1 MFYIGYK
8 ERFAKVAIMKQ
19 LKPFTKISLGLLTMG
34 TILSLIGYL
43 AGGWTNMK
51 NIGENY
57 FQPQTASF
65 TDIRSIEVNER
76 LSIMPSPDNQF
87 HLHYYRNQHKGIDL
101 LSHQVQDGKLTISS
115 AFQGIVTYD
124 GLLEPILH
132 LVNDQNVA
140 YYQPVLQ
147 VPKNSTIET
156 LSGSLQGDLYLDK
169 VTIQNLELTAE
180 DGDMLIE
187 NSQLSFAHL
196 SHLNGEVAIN
206 QSTLTSPAD
215 ITDTFGSILTVEDG
229 DFKAENLK
237 LEGRHNISNYNGSID
252 ISLHP
257 KTKTDIHIDASQNNL
272 GIDLPTYSNP
282 QATNYLSISTLDG
295 ELNIQ

>member
-1 MFYIGYK
+1 
-8 ERFAKVAIMKQ
+8 MKQ
-19 LKPFTKISLGLLTMG
+19 LKPFTKISLSLLGLG
-34 TILSLIGYL
+34 AILSLIGYF

-51 NIGENY
+51 LVAENY

-65 TDIRSIEVNER
+65 TDIRSIEVNEK

-115 AFQGIVTYD
+115 AYQGIVTYD

-132 LVNDQNVA
+132 LVNDQNIA

-147 VPKNSTIET
+147 IPKNSTIET
-156 LSGSLQGDLYLDK
+156 LSGNLQGDLYLDK

-180 DGDMLIE
+180 DGDILIE
-187 NSQLSFAHL
+187 NSHISLSRLLHI
-196 SHLNGEVAIN
+196 NGEVTIK

-257 KTKTDIHIDASQNNL
+257 KTKTDIHIDARQNNL
-272 GIDLPTYSNP
+272 RIDLPTYSNP
-282 QATNYLSISTLDG
+282 QAANYLHISILDG
-295 ELNIQ
+295 ELSIR

>member
-1 MFYIGYK
+1 
-8 ERFAKVAIMKQ
+8 MKQ
-19 LKPFTKISLGLLTMG
+19 LKPFTKISLSLLGLG
-34 TILSLIGYL
+34 AILSLIGYF

-51 NIGENY
+51 TVAENY

-65 TDIRSIEVNER
+65 SNIRAIEVNEK
-76 LSIMPSPDNQF
+76 LSIMPSPDKQF

-115 AFQGIVTYD
+115 AYQGIVTYD
-124 GLLEPILH
+124 GLLEPILN

-156 LSGSLQGDLYLDK
+156 LSGSIQGDVYLDK
-169 VTIQNLELTAE
+169 VTIQDFQLFVEN
-180 DGDMLIE
+180 GDMLIE
-187 NSQLSFAHL
+187 NSHISLIRLLHI
-196 SHLNGEVAIN
+196 NGEVAIN

-215 ITDTFGSILTVEDG
+215 ITDTTGSILTVENG

-237 LEGRHNISNYNGSID
+237 LEGRHSISNYDGSID
-252 ISLHP
+252 ISLHSQ
-257 KTKTDIHIDASQNNL
+257 TKTDIYIDASQNNSR
-272 GIDLPTYSNP
+272 IELPAYSNT
-282 QATNYLSISTLDG
+282 QANNYLFISTLDG
-295 ELNIQ
+295 ELTIR

>member
-1 MFYIGYK
+1 
-8 ERFAKVAIMKQ
+8 MKQ

-51 NIGENY
+51 TVAENY

-65 TDIRSIEVNER
+65 SDIRAIEVNER

-115 AFQGIVTYD
+115 AFQGIVSYD

-132 LVNDQNVA
+132 LVNEQNIA

-147 VPKNSTIET
+147 IPKNSTIET
-156 LSGSLQGDLYLDK
+156 LSGTLQGDLYLDK

-180 DGDMLIE
+180 DGDILIE
-187 NSQLSFAHL
+187 NSHISLSRLLHI
-196 SHLNGEVAIN
+196 NGKVNIN
-206 QSTLTSPAD
+206 HSTLTSPVD

-282 QATNYLSISTLDG
+282 QATNYLHISTLDG
-295 ELNIQ
+295 ELSIR

>member
-1 MFYIGYK
+1 
-8 ERFAKVAIMKQ
+8 MKQ
-19 LKPFTKISLGLLTMG
+19 LKPFTKISLSLLTMG

-115 AFQGIVTYD
+115 AFQGIVSYD

-132 LVNDQNVA
+132 LVNDQNIA

-156 LSGSLQGDLYLDK
+156 LSGTLQGDLYLDK

-180 DGDMLIE
+180 DGDILIE
-187 NSQLSFAHL
+187 NSHISLSSLLHI
-196 SHLNGEVAIN
+196 NGEVAIN
-206 QSTLTSPAD
+206 QSTLISPKD
-215 ITDTFGSILTVEDG
+215 ISDTVGSSLTIEDG

-237 LEGRHNISNYNGSID
+237 LEGRHGISNYNGSID

-282 QATNYLSISTLDG
+282 QATNYLYISTLDG
-295 ELNIQ
+295 ELSIR

>member
-1 MFYIGYK
+1 
-8 ERFAKVAIMKQ
+8 MKQ
-19 LKPFTKISLGLLTMG
+19 LKPLTKISLGLLTMG

-43 AGGWTNMK
+43 TGGWTNMK
-51 NIGENY
+51 TVAENY

-65 TDIRSIEVNER
+65 TDIRSIEVNES

-115 AFQGIVTYD
+115 AFQGIVSYD

-132 LVNDQNVA
+132 LVNDQNIA

-147 VPKNSTIET
+147 IPKNSTIET
-156 LSGSLQGDLYLDK
+156 LSGTLQGDIYLDK
-169 VTIQNLELTAE
+169 VTIQNFELTAE
-180 DGDMLIE
+180 DGDILIE
-187 NSQLSFAHL
+187 NSHISLSRLLHI
-196 SHLNGEVAIN
+196 NGKVNIN
-206 QSTLTSPAD
+206 HSTLTSPVD

-229 DFKAENLK
+229 DFKTENLK
-237 LEGRHNISNYNGSID
+237 LEGRHDISNYNGSID

-282 QATNYLSISTLDG
+282 QATNYLHISTLDG
-295 ELNIQ
+295 ELSIR

>member
-1 MFYIGYK
+1 
-8 ERFAKVAIMKQ
+8 MKQ
-19 LKPFTKISLGLLTMG
+19 LKPFTKISLTLFTLGA
-34 TILSLIGYL
+34 ILSLIGYF

-65 TDIRSIEVNER
+65 SDIRAIEVNER

-101 LSHQVQDGKLTISS
+101 LSHQVQDGKLTISR
-115 AFQGIVTYD
+115 AFQGIISYD

-132 LVNDQNVA
+132 LVNDQDIA

-147 VPKNSTIET
+147 IPKNSTIET
-156 LSGSLQGDLYLDK
+156 LSGTLQGDIYLDK

-180 DGDMLIE
+180 DGDILIE
-187 NSQLSFAHL
+187 NSQIN
-196 SHLNGEVAIN
+196 LNRLLHINGQVNIN

-215 ITDTFGSILTVEDG
+215 ITDTVGSILTVEDG

-237 LEGRHNISNYNGSID
+237 LVGRHNISNYNGSID
-252 ISLHP
+252 ISLHS

-282 QATNYLSISTLDG
+282 QATNYLLISTLDG
-295 ELNIQ
+295 ELSIR

>member
-1 MFYIGYK
+1 
-8 ERFAKVAIMKQ
+8 MKQ
-19 LKPFTKISLGLLTMG
+19 LKPFTKISLSLLGLG
-34 TILSLIGYL
+34 AILSLIGYL

-51 NIGENY
+51 TVAENY

-65 TDIRSIEVNER
+65 SNIRAIEVNEK

-87 HLHYYRNQHKGIDL
+87 HLHYYRNQHKDIDL
-101 LSHQVQDGKLTISS
+101 LSHHVQDGKLTISS

-124 GLLEPILH
+124 GLLEPILN

-156 LSGSLQGDLYLDK
+156 LSGNLQGDLYLDK

-206 QSTLTSPAD
+206 HSTLISPAD

-282 QATNYLSISTLDG
+282 QATNYLNISTLDG
-295 ELNIQ
+295 ELNIR

>member
-1 MFYIGYK
+1 MK
-8 ERFAKVAIMKQ
+8 E
-19 LKPFTKISLGLLTMG
+19 LKPFTKIILSLLTLG
-34 TILSLIGYL
+34 AILSLIGFL
-43 AGGWTNMK
+43 AGGWTNMRTVS
-51 NIGENY
+51 ENY

-65 TDIRSIEVNER
+65 SDIREIEVNER

-87 HLHYYRNQHKGIDL
+87 HLHYYRNQHKEIDL

-115 AFQGIVTYD
+115 AFQGIVSYD
-124 GLLEPILH
+124 GLLEPILN

-140 YYQPVLQ
+140 YHQPVLE

-156 LSGSLQGDLYLDK
+156 LSGNLQGDLYLDK
-169 VTIQNLELTAE
+169 VTIQNLDLTVE

-187 NSQLSFAHL
+187 NSHISFTHL

-206 QSTLTSPAD
+206 HSTLTSPKD
-215 ITDTFGSILTVEDG
+215 ISNTVGSSLTIEDG

-237 LEGRHNISNYNGSID
+237 LVGRHNISNYNGSID

-282 QATNYLSISTLDG
+282 QATNYLHISTLDG
-295 ELNIQ
+295 ELSIR

>member
-1 MFYIGYK
+1 
-8 ERFAKVAIMKQ
+8 MKQ

-87 HLHYYRNQHKGIDL
+87 HLHYYRNQHKDIDL

-115 AFQGIVTYD
+115 AFQGIVSYD

-156 LSGSLQGDLYLDK
+156 LSGNLQGDLYLDK
-169 VTIQNLELTAE
+169 VTIQNLNLTAE
-180 DGDMLIE
+180 DGDILIE
-187 NSQLSFAHL
+187 NSHINLNSLLHI
-196 SHLNGEVAIN
+196 NGEVAIN

-272 GIDLPTYSNP
+272 GIALPTYSNP
-282 QATNYLSISTLDG
+282 QATNYLNISTLDG
-295 ELNIQ
+295 ELSIR

>member
-1 MFYIGYK
+1 MRK
-8 ERFAKVAIMKQ
+8 
-19 LKPFTKISLGLLTMG
+19 LKPFTRISLVLLTLG
-34 TILSLIGYL
+34 TIISLIGYL
-43 AGGWTNMK
+43 SGGWKNMK
-51 NIGENY
+51 TVAKNY
-57 FQPQTASF
+57 YQPQTVSF
-65 TDIRSIEVNER
+65 SDIRAIEVNER

-87 HLHYYRNQHKGIDL
+87 HLHYYRNQHKDIDL

-115 AFQGIVTYD
+115 AYQGIVTYD
-124 GLLEPILH
+124 GLLEPILN

-156 LSGSLQGDLYLDK
+156 LSGTLQGDLYLDK

-180 DGDMLIE
+180 DGDILIE
-187 NSQLSFAHL
+187 NSHISLSRLLHI
-196 SHLNGEVAIN
+196 NGEVTIK
-206 QSTLTSPAD
+206 QSTLISPAD

-282 QATNYLSISTLDG
+282 QATNYLYISTLDG
-295 ELNIQ
+295 ELSIR

>member
-1 MFYIGYK
+1 
-8 ERFAKVAIMKQ
+8 MKQ
-19 LKPFTKISLGLLTMG
+19 LKPFTKISLSLFTLG
-34 TILSLIGYL
+34 TILSLIGYF

-65 TDIRSIEVNER
+65 TDIRSIEVNEK

-115 AFQGIVTYD
+115 AYQGIVTYD

-132 LVNDQNVA
+132 LVNDQNIA

-147 VPKNSTIET
+147 IPKNSTIET
-156 LSGSLQGDLYLDK
+156 LSGNLQGDLYLDK

-187 NSQLSFAHL
+187 NSHISLSRLLHI
-196 SHLNGEVAIN
+196 NGEVTIK

-215 ITDTFGSILTVEDG
+215 ITDTTGSILTVEDG

-257 KTKTDIHIDASQNNL
+257 QTKTDIHIDASQNNL

-282 QATNYLSISTLDG
+282 QATNYLNISTLDG

>member
-1 MFYIGYK
+1 MK
-8 ERFAKVAIMKQ
+8 E
-19 LKPFTKISLGLLTMG
+19 LKPFTKISLSLLSLG
-34 TILSLIGYL
+34 AILSFIGYL

-51 NIGENY
+51 LVAENY

-65 TDIRSIEVNER
+65 SNIRAIEVNEK

-115 AFQGIVTYD
+115 TSQGFVSYD
-124 GLLEPILH
+124 GLLEPILN
-132 LVNDQNVA
+132 LVNDQNIA

-147 VPKNSTIET
+147 VPKNSTIESLT
-156 LSGSLQGDLYLDK
+156 GNLQGDLYLDN
-169 VTIQNLELTAE
+169 VTIQNLELTVE

-187 NSQLSFAHL
+187 NSHISYTHL
-196 SHLNGEVAIN
+196 SHLNGEVVIN
-206 QSTLTSPAD
+206 HSTLTSPKD
-215 ITDTFGSILTVEDG
+215 ISNTVGSSLTIEDG

-272 GIDLPTYSNP
+272 GIDLPNYSNP
-282 QATNYLSISTLDG
+282 QATNYLYISTLDG
-295 ELNIQ
+295 ELSIR

>member
-1 MFYIGYK
+1 
-8 ERFAKVAIMKQ
+8 MKQ
-19 LKPFTKISLGLLTMG
+19 LKPFTKISLSLLTMG

-51 NIGENY
+51 TVAENY

-87 HLHYYRNQHKGIDL
+87 HLHYYRNQHKDIDL

-115 AFQGIVTYD
+115 AYQGIVTYD

-156 LSGSLQGDLYLDK
+156 LSGNLQGDLYLDK

-180 DGDMLIE
+180 DGDILIE

-215 ITDTFGSILTVEDG
+215 ITDTTGSILTVEDG

-237 LEGRHNISNYNGSID
+237 LEGKHDISNYDGSID

-282 QATNYLSISTLDG
+282 QATNYLHISALDG
-295 ELNIQ
+295 ELSIR

>member
-1 MFYIGYK
+1 
-8 ERFAKVAIMKQ
+8 MKQ
-19 LKPFTKISLGLLTMG
+19 LKPFAKISLSLLTFG
-34 TILSLIGYL
+34 TILSLICYL

-51 NIGENY
+51 TVAENY

-65 TDIRSIEVNER
+65 SNIRAIEVNEK

-115 AFQGIVTYD
+115 AYQGIVTYD
-124 GLLEPILH
+124 GLLEPILN

-156 LSGSLQGDLYLDK
+156 LSGNLQGDIYLDK

-206 QSTLTSPAD
+206 HSTLISPKD
-215 ITDTFGSILTVEDG
+215 ISDTVGSSLTIEDG

-237 LEGRHNISNYNGSID
+237 LEGRHSISNYDGSID
-252 ISLHP
+252 ISLHS

-272 GIDLPTYSNP
+272 RIELPNYINP
-282 QATNYLSISTLDG
+282 KATNYLDISTLDG
-295 ELNIQ
+295 ELNIR

>member
-1 MFYIGYK
+1 MK
-8 ERFAKVAIMKQ
+8 E
-19 LKPFTKISLGLLTMG
+19 LKPFTKISLSLLSLG
-34 TILSLIGYL
+34 AILSFIGYL

-51 NIGENY
+51 LVTENY

-65 TDIRSIEVNER
+65 SNIRAIEVNEK

-87 HLHYYRNQHKGIDL
+87 HLHYYRNQHKDIDL

-115 AFQGIVTYD
+115 TSQGFVSYD
-124 GLLEPILH
+124 GLLEPILN
-132 LVNDQNVA
+132 LVNDQNIA

-156 LSGSLQGDLYLDK
+156 LSGNLQGDLYLDK
-169 VTIQNLELTAE
+169 VIIQDLELTVE

-187 NSQLSFAHL
+187 NSHISYTHL

-206 QSTLTSPAD
+206 HSTLTSPKD
-215 ITDTFGSILTVEDG
+215 ISNTVGSSLTIEDG

-237 LEGRHNISNYNGSID
+237 LEGRHNISNYDGSID
-252 ISLHP
+252 ISIHSQ
-257 KTKTDIHIDASQNNL
+257 TKTDIYIDASQNNS
-272 GIDLPTYSNP
+272 GIELPAYSNT
-282 QATNYLSISTLDG
+282 QANNYLFISTLDG
-295 ELNIQ
+295 ELTIR

>member
-1 MFYIGYK
+1 
-8 ERFAKVAIMKQ
+8 MKQ
-19 LKPFTKISLGLLTMG
+19 FKPFTKISLSLLTMG

-87 HLHYYRNQHKGIDL
+87 HLHYYRNQHKDIDL

-115 AFQGIVTYD
+115 AFQGIVSYD

-147 VPKNSTIET
+147 IPKNSTIET
-156 LSGSLQGDLYLDK
+156 LSGNLQGDLYLDK
-169 VTIQNLELTAE
+169 VTIQNLNLTAE
-180 DGDMLIE
+180 DGDILIE
-187 NSQLSFAHL
+187 NSHINLNSLLHI
-196 SHLNGEVAIN
+196 NGEVAIN

-237 LEGRHNISNYNGSID
+237 LEGRHNISNYNGSIN
-252 ISLHP
+252 ISLQSQ
-257 KTKTDIHIDASQNNL
+257 TKTDIHIDASQNNL
-272 GIDLPTYSNP
+272 GIDLPNYSNP
-282 QATNYLSISTLDG
+282 QATNYLYISTLDG
-295 ELNIQ
+295 ELSIR

>member
-1 MFYIGYK
+1 
-8 ERFAKVAIMKQ
+8 MKQ
-19 LKPFTKISLGLLTMG
+19 LKPFTKISLSLFTLG
-34 TILSLIGYL
+34 TILSLIGYF

-51 NIGENY
+51 TVAENY

-65 TDIRSIEVNER
+65 SNIRAIEVNEK
-76 LSIMPSPDNQF
+76 LSIMPSPDKQF

-115 AFQGIVTYD
+115 AYQGIVTYD
-124 GLLEPILH
+124 GLLEPILN

-147 VPKNSTIET
+147 VPKNSTIE
-156 LSGSLQGDLYLDK
+156 SLTGNLEGDLYLDK
-169 VTIQNLELTAE
+169 VTIRDLDLTVE

-187 NSQLSFAHL
+187 NSQISLAHL

-206 QSTLTSPAD
+206 HSTLTSPKD
-215 ITDTFGSILTVEDG
+215 ISDTVGSILTVEDG

-237 LEGRHNISNYNGSID
+237 LEGRHSISNYDGSID
-252 ISLHP
+252 ISLHSQ
-257 KTKTDIHIDASQNNL
+257 TKKDIYIDASQNNS
-272 GIDLPTYSNP
+272 GIDLPNYINP
-282 QATNYLSISTLDG
+282 KATNYLDISTLDG
-295 ELNIQ
+295 ELNIR

>member
-1 MFYIGYK
+1 
-8 ERFAKVAIMKQ
+8 MKQ

-215 ITDTFGSILTVEDG
+215 ITDTTGSILTVEDG
-229 DFKAENLK
+229 DFRAENLK

>member
-1 MFYIGYK
+1 
-8 ERFAKVAIMKQ
+8 MKQ
-19 LKPFTKISLGLLTMG
+19 LKPFTKISLSLLGLG
-34 TILSLIGYL
+34 AILSLIGYL

-51 NIGENY
+51 LVAENY

-65 TDIRSIEVNER
+65 SNIRAIEVNEK

-87 HLHYYRNQHKGIDL
+87 HLHYYRNQHKDIDL

-115 AFQGIVTYD
+115 TYQGIVTYD
-124 GLLEPILH
+124 GLLEPILN

-147 VPKNSTIET
+147 VPKNSTIE
-156 LSGSLQGDLYLDK
+156 SLTGNLEGDLYLDK
-169 VTIQNLELTAE
+169 VTIRDLDLTVE

-187 NSQLSFAHL
+187 NSQISLAHL

-206 QSTLTSPAD
+206 HSTLTSPKD
-215 ITDTFGSILTVEDG
+215 ISDTVGSILTVEDG

-237 LEGRHNISNYNGSID
+237 LEGRHSISNYDGSID
-252 ISLHP
+252 ISLHSQ
-257 KTKTDIHIDASQNNL
+257 TKTDIYIDASQNNS
-272 GIDLPTYSNP
+272 GIDLPNYINP
-282 QATNYLSISTLDG
+282 KATNYLDISTLDG
-295 ELNIQ
+295 ELNIR

>member
-1 MFYIGYK
+1 
-8 ERFAKVAIMKQ
+8 MKQ
-19 LKPFTKISLGLLTMG
+19 LKPFTKISLSLLTLG

-51 NIGENY
+51 NISENY
-57 FQPQTASF
+57 FQSQTASF
-65 TDIRSIEVNER
+65 TDIRSIEVNEK

-115 AFQGIVTYD
+115 ALQGIVSYD

-132 LVNDQNVA
+132 LVNDQNIA

-147 VPKNSTIET
+147 IPKNSTIET
-156 LSGSLQGDLYLDK
+156 LSGTLQGDLYLDK
-169 VTIQNLELTAE
+169 VTIQNFELTAE
-180 DGDMLIE
+180 DGDILIE
-187 NSQLSFAHL
+187 NSHISLSSLLHI
-196 SHLNGEVAIN
+196 NGEVAIN

-215 ITDTFGSILTVEDG
+215 ITDTTGSILTVEDG

-237 LEGRHNISNYNGSID
+237 LVGRHNISNYNGSID
-252 ISLHP
+252 ISLHS

-282 QATNYLSISTLDG
+282 KATNYLHISTLDG
-295 ELNIQ
+295 ELSIR

>member
-1 MFYIGYK
+1 
-8 ERFAKVAIMKQ
+8 MKQ
-19 LKPFTKISLGLLTMG
+19 LKPFTKISLSLFTLG

-65 TDIRSIEVNER
+65 TDIRSIEVNEK

-115 AFQGIVTYD
+115 AYQGIVTYD
-124 GLLEPILH
+124 GLLEPILN
-132 LVNDQNVA
+132 LVNDQNIA

-147 VPKNSTIET
+147 IPKNSTIESLT
-156 LSGSLQGDLYLDK
+156 GNLQGDLYLDK
-169 VTIQNLELTAE
+169 VTIQNLNLTAE

-196 SHLNGEVAIN
+196 SRLNGEVAIN
-206 QSTLTSPAD
+206 HSTLISPAD
-215 ITDTFGSILTVEDG
+215 ITDTVGSILTVEDG
-229 DFKAENLK
+229 DFRAENLK
-237 LEGRHNISNYNGSID
+237 LEGRHNISNYDGSID

-282 QATNYLSISTLDG
+282 QATNYLNISTLDG

>member
-1 MFYIGYK
+1 
-8 ERFAKVAIMKQ
+8 MKQ
-19 LKPFTKISLGLLTMG
+19 LKPFTKISLSLLGLG
-34 TILSLIGYL
+34 AILSLIGYL

-115 AFQGIVTYD
+115 AFQGIVSYD

-132 LVNDQNVA
+132 LVNDQNIA

-147 VPKNSTIET
+147 IPKNSTIET
-156 LSGSLQGDLYLDK
+156 LSGNLQGDLYLDK

-206 QSTLTSPAD
+206 HSTLISPAD

-257 KTKTDIHIDASQNNL
+257 QTKTDIHIDASQNNL

-282 QATNYLSISTLDG
+282 QATNYLHISTLDG

>member
-1 MFYIGYK
+1 
-8 ERFAKVAIMKQ
+8 MKQ

-51 NIGENY
+51 NISENY
-57 FQPQTASF
+57 FQPQRASF

-115 AFQGIVTYD
+115 AFQGIVSYD

-132 LVNDQNVA
+132 LVNDQNIA

-147 VPKNSTIET
+147 IPKNSTIET
-156 LSGSLQGDLYLDK
+156 LSGALQGDLYLDK

-180 DGDMLIE
+180 DGDILIE
-187 NSQLSFAHL
+187 NSQIN
-196 SHLNGEVAIN
+196 LNRLLHINGQVNIN

-215 ITDTFGSILTVEDG
+215 ITDTVGSILTVEDG

-282 QATNYLSISTLDG
+282 QATNYLHISTLDG
-295 ELNIQ
+295 ELSIR

>member
-1 MFYIGYK
+1 
-8 ERFAKVAIMKQ
+8 MKQ
-19 LKPFTKISLGLLTMG
+19 IKPFTKISLSLFTLG

-51 NIGENY
+51 TVAENY

-65 TDIRSIEVNER
+65 SNIRAIEVDEK
-76 LSIMPSPDNQF
+76 LSIMPSPDKQF

-115 AFQGIVTYD
+115 AYQGIVTYD
-124 GLLEPILH
+124 GLLEPILN
-132 LVNDQNVA
+132 LVNYQNVA

-156 LSGSLQGDLYLDK
+156 LSGSIQGDVYLDK
-169 VTIQNLELTAE
+169 VTIQDFQLFIEN
-180 DGDMLIE
+180 GDMLIE
-187 NSQLSFAHL
+187 NSHISLSRLLHI
-196 SHLNGEVAIN
+196 NGEVTIK
-206 QSTLTSPAD
+206 QSTLTSPED

-257 KTKTDIHIDASQNNL
+257 KTKTDIHIDARQNNL

-282 QATNYLSISTLDG
+282 QATNYLYISTLDG
-295 ELNIQ
+295 ELSIR

>member
-1 MFYIGYK
+1 
-8 ERFAKVAIMKQ
+8 MKQ
-19 LKPFTKISLGLLTMG
+19 LKPFTKISLSLFTLG
-34 TILSLIGYL
+34 TILSLIGYF

-51 NIGENY
+51 TVAENY

-65 TDIRSIEVNER
+65 TDIRSIEVNEK

-87 HLHYYRNQHKGIDL
+87 HLHYYRNQHKDIDL

-115 AFQGIVTYD
+115 AYQGIVTYD
-124 GLLEPILH
+124 GLLEPILN

-156 LSGSLQGDLYLDK
+156 LSGNLQGDLYLDK
-169 VTIQNLELTAE
+169 VTIQNLELTVE

-196 SHLNGEVAIN
+196 SHLNGEVTIK

-237 LEGRHNISNYNGSID
+237 LEGRHNISNYGGSID

-282 QATNYLSISTLDG
+282 HATNYLYISTLDG